1 MLGLS
6 IMRSLS
12 TTATYALGCALLFST
27 GGCDESE
34 NAYIMSQMH
43 LVTDSEEA
51 PSGFTCSDVSA
62 GTGSTSGGSPADD
75 FWMTEESSASGL
87 SVEIGSL
94 GQTLESRFY
103 DRAFIA
109 AHAVDRFIV
118 ETASGDRYAFVYWGG
133 DSCQSCPP
141 TPVEPLPGDPFGCA
155 SADGSAATTR

>member
-1 MLGLS
+1 MAACGL
-6 IMRSLS
+6 
-12 TTATYALGCALLFST
+12 ACALLFSL
-27 GGCDESE
+27 GGCDDSE

-62 GTGSTSGGSPADD
+62 GSGSTSGGSSTDD